1 MSTQSH
7 KTSSVNPFETYL
19 QVAQRERD
27 QQSALDAS
35 VCRRR
40 ALCGLCGLC
49 GGGRR
54 KLLCLFLLICVVGI
68 ILLIYYAPLIF
79 IDQHVD
85 QLKFSDSGF
94 FKILQVADVHFGNG
108 ATDKC
113 VNINVSKYP
122 YQCSSLNSTE
132 FIKNIVDLEKPALI
146 IYTGDNIDAKASN
159 AIDAMNAV
167 FELRERGPWA
177 AVLGNHDQES
187 SLNRYQV
194 ASYISSM
201 INSLTYAGTL
211 AGYAHGFGNY
221 VVSLMHPDG
230 NLNLVNLYFMD
241 SGAYDHERSSDTR
254 SLYDKIRISQIQWYE
269 QISRKLNGGISAS
282 KQRKLV
288 PAIAFFHIPI
298 PEYGTCK
305 LSNVTGLRLEP
316 TASADT
322 NSGLFSKFVERGDVR
337 MVNVGH
343 DHLNDFCGLCQVTGR
358 QIWLCYGGGVGYTT
372 YGRVDHARRV
382 RIIELSDFG
391 QTIRTWKRLDLRE
404 RSYPMVDETDLS

>member
-1 MSTQSH
+1 M
-7 KTSSVNPFETYL
+7 KNP
-19 QVAQRERD
+19 D
-27 QQSALDAS
+27 
-35 VCRRR
+35 
-40 ALCGLCGLC
+40 
-49 GGGRR
+49 
-54 KLLCLFLLICVVGI
+54 LIV
-68 ILLIYYAPLIF
+68 
-79 IDQHVD
+79 
-85 QLKFSDSGF
+85 
-94 FKILQVADVHFGNG
+94 
-108 ATDKC
+108 
-113 VNINVSKYP
+113 
-122 YQCSSLNSTE
+122 
-132 FIKNIVDLEKPALI
+132 
-146 IYTGDNIDAKASN
+146 YTGDNIDAKASN

-201 INSLTYAGTL
+201 TNSLTYAGTL

-230 NLNLVNLYFMD
+230 NLNLVNLYFID
-241 SGAYDHERSSDTR
+241 SGAYDQERSSDTR

-305 LSNVTGLRLEP
+305 LSNLTGHGVLEL
-316 TASADT
+316 TVSADT
-322 NSGLFSKFVERGDVR
+322 NSGLFSKFVERGDIR

-343 DHLNDFCGLCQVTGR
+343 DHLNDFCGLCQVTDR

-404 RSYPMVDETDLS
+404 KSYPMVDETDLS